1 MLKLIL
7 PVIFPSWRFF
17 SSIGPSPR
25 IQFAFLQNETDEPQV
40 WQEFRPKPARVSF
53 LQGLHRLL
61 HNPQW
66 NETLYM
72 NSCAERLFE
81 GYSAMREQEIMRR
94 ILAAISSGEIAV
106 KPNDMF
112 LLFRISAV
120 IREGNEITQPVVFIS
135 KPVVLKGG
143 AL

>member
-25 IQFAFLQNETDEPQV
+25 IQFAFLEKETDEASA
-40 WQEFRPKPARVSF
+40 WQEFRSKPERVSF

-61 HNPQW
+61 HNTQW
-66 NETLYM
+66 NETLYI
-72 NSCAERLFE
+72 STCAERLFE
-81 GYSAMREQEIMRR
+81 EYSAMREQEIMQR
-94 ILAAISSGEIAV
+94 ILAAVGRGEITA

-112 LLFRISAV
+112 LQFRISAIV
-120 IREGNEITQPVVFIS
+120 REGYEINNSVVFVS
-135 KPVVLKGG
+135 KPVLLKGN
-143 AL
+143 L